1 MPSIRFAGYMLLG
14 AVGATLRAQAPN
26 AASDG
31 FDPNANGIVNALAIQ
46 PDGKIL
52 MAGYFTQLH
61 PYGYPVSSHA
71 YVARLNHNGSVD
83 EGFGPNANGIVR
95 TMALQPNGQIILGG
109 VFSTIQP
116 SGGGAP
122 VTRNY
127 TARLNADG
135 SLDPVFNP
143 NPNGVVYAIAYQPN
157 GQIVIGGAFTTV
169 QPSGAASATTRNHV
183 ARFNVDGS
191 LDTSFDPDPNQTV
204 LSLAVQPNGQIVIG
218 GGFSTLSPGGAS
230 GIPQARQCIA
240 RVNSDGSLD
249 TGFDPEA
256 NYSVDVIMMLPNGQM
271 IIGGS
276 FTTLQ
281 PNGATSTQQADFIAR
296 LNADGTLDQ
305 SYVINPLASVQAVA
319 LQPDGKLLLGGTFT
333 SVNPVD
339 SPAVTAINFVA
350 RINTDGSLD
359 STFDPGPNQ
368 AVNAIAV
375 QQDGSV
381 VLGGYFEALRTADSS
396 TSVARNFIA
405 RVTGGGALDQTMAP
419 DALGSIYA
427 SVPLSNGQMLIGGDF
442 QSINGATRPYLA
454 RLNADGSLDTT
465 FTPTLNGVVRSI
477 SVDSSGKA
485 VVGGGF
491 TLVDG
496 ITRGY
501 IARINPDGSLDGPF
515 NPNANAQVNLVVPQ
529 SNGQYLVSGYFT
541 AIQPNGSTTL
551 ISTGNF
557 VRVNSDGSW
566 DSTFVPN
573 PQGGSVF
580 TIVFTSDGKMLV
592 GGEFSNI
599 AGFAKGYAAKL
610 LMTGAL
616 DTSRSSAKH
625 CLSDGPPSFWY
636 FSSETM
642 PCAWQKSS

>member
-1 MPSIRFAGYMLLG
+1 M
-14 AVGATLRAQAPN
+14 
-26 AASDG
+26 
-31 FDPNANGIVNALAIQ
+31 
-46 PDGKIL
+46 
-52 MAGYFTQLH
+52 
-61 PYGYPVSSHA
+61 
-71 YVARLNHNGSVD
+71 
-83 EGFGPNANGIVR
+83 
-95 TMALQPNGQIILGG
+95 
-109 VFSTIQP
+109 
-116 SGGGAP
+116 
-122 VTRNY
+122 
-127 TARLNADG
+127 
-135 SLDPVFNP
+135 
-143 NPNGVVYAIAYQPN
+143 
-157 GQIVIGGAFTTV
+157 
-169 QPSGAASATTRNHV
+169 
-183 ARFNVDGS
+183 
-191 LDTSFDPDPNQTV
+191 
-204 LSLAVQPNGQIVIG
+204 
-218 GGFSTLSPGGAS
+218 
-230 GIPQARQCIA
+230 
-240 RVNSDGSLD
+240 
-249 TGFDPEA
+249 
-256 NYSVDVIMMLPNGQM
+256 
-271 IIGGS
+271 
-276 FTTLQ
+276 
-281 PNGATSTQQADFIAR
+281 
-296 LNADGTLDQ
+296 
-305 SYVINPLASVQAVA
+305 
-319 LQPDGKLLLGGTFT
+319 
-333 SVNPVD
+333 D

-396 TSVARNFIA
+396 TSVTRNFIA

-454 RLNADGSLDTT
+454 RLNADGSLDTA

-496 ITRGY
+496 IARGF

-515 NPNANAQVNLVVPQ
+515 NPNANSQVNLVVPQ

-541 AIQPNGSTTL
+541 AIQPNGSTSL
-551 ISTGNF
+551 ISTGSF

-592 GGEFSNI
+592 AGEFSSI
-599 AGFAKGYAAKL
+599 AGFAQGLRGQAA
-610 LMTGAL
+610 
-616 DTSRSSAKH
+616 R
-625 CLSDGPPSFWY
+625 
-636 FSSETM
+636 
-642 PCAWQKSS
+642 